1 MRDQFDQT
9 SRINT
14 QNIHI
19 NDDQEVI
26 RHEKSRYLEELK
38 IIETK
43 LEVQV
48 RENTRIKRDK
58 EELERM

>member
-14 QNIHI
+14 QNINI